1 MSVSRV
7 VNPRVAG
14 YFSAAVAVVVFGVSG
29 CSLDTTTQTGEG
41 SQVIEPVVV
50 NSDLGT
56 DDGPTSQALPPL
68 GSDFDLDIDDQRG
81 DGTFVTIESVSS
93 PNQDVFVVITDRSGQ
108 VLGSGRSTPDRQL
121 VTVELDSRVI
131 QSQELYG
138 SLYLDN
144 GDGIFSSDT
153 DQQLFDDGNELVEED
168 FDYLVVDFSNG
179 ATTTP

>member
-1 MSVSRV
+1 MSVSRL

-14 YFSAAVAVVVFGVSG
+14 YFSLVVTVVVFGVSG
-29 CSLDTTTQTGEG
+29 CSADATTQTGEG

-50 NSDLGT
+50 NT
-56 DDGPTSQALPPL
+56 DPATAGSATAQALPPL

-81 DGTFVTIESVSS
+81 DGTFLTIESVNS
-93 PNQDVFVVITDRSGQ
+93 PDQDVFVVITDRPGQ

-121 VTVELDSRVI
+121 VSVELDTRVS

-144 GDGIFSSDT
+144 GDGIFSSST
-153 DQQLFDDGNELVEED
+153 DQQLFDDDNELVEED
-168 FDYLVVDFSNG
+168 FDYLVVDSSNG
-179 ATTTP
+179 ATAIP